1 MDVFCNAHVRIHV
14 LHSVSSANDR
24 DALPIHLIISF
35 ERFVGKRRNLGSVN
49 ALHGEPVLELCL
61 LLEAA
66 LLNLPQLLSIDS
78 ISRRKLLVIFD
89 ELEKF

>member
-1 MDVFCNAHVRIHV
+1 
-14 LHSVSSANDR
+14 
-24 DALPIHLIISF
+24 
-35 ERFVGKRRNLGSVN
+35 
-49 ALHGEPVLELCL
+49 VLELCL